1 MKNARNRLVA
11 VVELNVLQGEL
22 KGRAMSFERPGC
34 VLFGRAADATLRVDN
49 DPFVSRHHFLLEIS
63 PPFVLLSDLGSTNG
77 VYVND
82 RLYGGRDAAVRGLLR
97 PASSSKATFLSDGD
111 QIVVGQNRISVS
123 ISEGIVPGTT
133 ARRRTTTRRVLPFAG
148 TPTASMGEL
157 PTSALAGQYQV
168 GRELGRGWMGVA
180 YQAIDIRSGDMVSLK
195 TLVPNVVF
203 TDEAADVFLKH
214 AKALGELVH
223 PSLCRQFD
231 VWRDGNVFIS
241 AREYVEG
248 KDLAQL
254 LTLRGGRLGPDEAV
268 PIMIEVLDGL
278 VYAMAKSNDIY
289 HRNLKPHNILVS
301 EHGAGSRVRVADF
314 GLYHGLEAAGLSQIM
329 LSDLYHDAAPY
340 WPRERI
346 TWFGRSLPASEVFS
360 VAAVFYELLTG
371 CLPRDGMAELR
382 NEVRNAGRPAGLADF
397 LGVFA
402 GHAPVPVRSRN
413 PGTPERV
420 AAVLDRAL
428 AEPIVQAGDDP
439 GKILAEARYPDLTAF
454 RTALLEACDAAGW
467 MHGG

>member
-1 MKNARNRLVA
+1 MTAT
-11 VVELNVLQGEL
+11 VELNVLQGEL
-22 KGRAMSFERPGC
+22 KGRAVTFEQPGC
-34 VLFGRAADATLRVDN
+34 VLFGRAGDAALRVEN

-82 RLYGGRDAAVRGLLR
+82 RLYGGRDAGRGLLR
-97 PASSSKATFLSDGD
+97 PASKATFLSDGD

-123 ISEGIVPGTT
+123 IDEGAVPGTT
-133 ARRRTTTRRVLPFAG
+133 ARRRTTTRRALPFAG

-157 PTSALAGQYQV
+157 PASMLAGQYQV
-168 GRELGRGWMGVA
+168 GPELGCGWMGVVYRA
-180 YQAIDIRSGDMVSLK
+180 VDVRSGDMVSLK

-231 VWRDGNVFIS
+231 VWRDGNVFVS

-248 KDLAQL
+248 RDLAQL
-254 LTLRGGRLGPDEAV
+254 LALRGGRIDPDEAV
-268 PIMIEVLDGL
+268 PIMVEVLDGL
-278 VYAMAKSNDIY
+278 VYAVAKSGNIY
-289 HRNLKPHNILVS
+289 HRNIKPRNILLS
-301 EHGAGSRVRVADF
+301 GRGLGSRARVADF
-314 GLYHGLEAAGLSQIM
+314 GLFHGLEAAGLSQIM

-360 VAAVFYELLTG
+360 VAAVFYEMLTG
-371 CLPRDGMAELR
+371 CLPRDGVTELR
-382 NEVRNAGRPAGLADF
+382 NEIRKAGRPAGLADF
-397 LGVFA
+397 LSVFA
-402 GHAPVPVRSRN
+402 GHPPVPVRTRN
-413 PGTPERV
+413 PDIPAQIAKV
-420 AAVLDRAL
+420 IDRAL
-428 AEPIVQAGDDP
+428 AEPAVQTGDDP
-439 GKILAEARYPDLTAF
+439 GRILAEARYPDLTTF
-454 RTALLEACDAAGW
+454 RTALLEACAAAGW
-467 MHGG
+467 TRGG